1 MTARGSPRRLSP
13 LLLTSRRPSRVRGTL
28 ACVGSVALAT
38 ALVYPLKRVSPV
50 DALGVLYVLAVAVVS
65 TYWGLTFGVATSL
78 LSAAAFNFFHLPPG
92 GHFTLADERDWVAL
106 LVFVLVAVG
115 TGSLAEQARVRG
127 RDAERRRE
135 EADLAAEL
143 AHLLLG
149 TTAPHDAIEL
159 AERRLQDAIGVPA
172 VRLTLA
178 AQDGEEAEIAMA
190 LMRADTRVG
199 TLLVPATISAEEQQR
214 VRDRVVPSLES
225 LLGAAL
231 HRAELQAE
239 VVEAA
244 ALRRSDELKTAVLRS
259 VSHDLR
265 TPLTAILMAAAA
277 LDPDLPTR
285 ENVAEVRDQVLDA
298 SDRLRRLIDKLLDLS
313 MLEGGRAEPR
323 SAWYSLEE
331 VLQEAIEQTEAP
343 SQAITLSVDANVPL
357 LEGDP
362 GQLERAFANL
372 LENGVRYSAGR
383 PVSVRARAVSGR
395 VRVLV
400 VDRGPGIAA
409 GEHERVFL
417 PFYRADTH
425 AGQRPLHSGSG
436 LGLAI
441 AKGFI
446 ELNGGRIGI
455 ESSPGQGAVF
465 VIEFP
470 MADRELV
477 PAGERTEESAP

>member
-1 MTARGSPRRLSP
+1 
-13 LLLTSRRPSRVRGTL
+13 
-28 ACVGSVALAT
+28 
-38 ALVYPLKRVSPV
+38 
-50 DALGVLYVLAVAVVS
+50 
-65 TYWGLTFGVATSL
+65 
-78 LSAAAFNFFHLPPG
+78 
-92 GHFTLADERDWVAL
+92 
-106 LVFVLVAVG
+106 
-115 TGSLAEQARVRG
+115 
-127 RDAERRRE
+127 
-135 EADLAAEL
+135 
-143 AHLLLG
+143 
-149 TTAPHDAIEL
+149 
-159 AERRLQDAIGVPA
+159 
-172 VRLTLA
+172 
-178 AQDGEEAEIAMA
+178 
-190 LMRADTRVG
+190 
-199 TLLVPATISAEEQQR
+199 LLVPAAISAEEQQR
-214 VRDRVVPSLES
+214 VRDRVVPPLES
-225 LLGAAL
+225 LLAAAL

-277 LDPDLPTR
+277 LDPELPTR

-298 SDRLRRLIDKLLDLS
+298 SDRLRRLIEKLLDLS

-331 VLQEAIEQTEAP
+331 VLEEAIEQTEAP
-343 SQAITLSVDANVPL
+343 AQAVTLAVDPNVPL

-372 LENGVRYSAGR
+372 LENGVRYSGGR

-400 VDRGPGIAA
+400 IDRGPGIAP
-409 GEHERVFL
+409 GEQERVFL
-417 PFYRADTH
+417 PFYRADAR
-425 AGQRPLHSGSG
+425 AGQRASHAGSG

-470 MADRELV
+470 VSERELT
-477 PAGERTEESAP
+477 PAGMRPRQSVR

>member
-1 MTARGSPRRLSP
+1 M
-13 LLLTSRRPSRVRGTL
+13 
-28 ACVGSVALAT
+28 ALAT

-50 DALGVLYVLAVAVVS
+50 LSLGVLYVLAVVVVS
-65 TYWGLTFGVATSL
+65 TYWGLAFGVATSL

-92 GHFTLADERDWVAL
+92 GDFTLADERDWVAL

-115 TGSLAEQARVRG
+115 TGSVAEQARSRG
-127 RDAERRRE
+127 RDAQRRRE

-149 TTAPHDAIEL
+149 ATAPENAIEL
-159 AERRLQDAIGVPA
+159 AERRLEAAIGV
-172 VRLTLA
+172 VGVSLTLA
-178 AQDGEEAEIAMA
+178 AKEGDEQEVAMPLHRGDGRI
-190 LMRADTRVG
+190 G

-214 VRDRVVPSLES
+214 VRARVVPPLES

-265 TPLTAILMAAAA
+265 TPLTAILMAATA
-277 LDPDLPTR
+277 LDPELPTR

-298 SDRLRRLIDKLLDLS
+298 SNRLRRLIEKLLDLS

-343 SQAITLSVDANVPL
+343 AQAVTLSVDANVPL

-372 LENGVRYSAGR
+372 LENGVRYSGGR

-400 VDRGPGIAA
+400 VDRGPGIARS
-409 GEHERVFL
+409 EHDRIFL
-417 PFYRADTH
+417 PFYRADTR
-425 AGQRPLHSGSG
+425 AGQRAGHPGSG

-441 AKGFI
+441 ARGFI
-446 ELNGGRIGI
+446 ELNGGRIAI

-470 MADRELV
+470 LAERELV
-477 PAGERTEESAP
+477 AVGSHPRQSEDG